1 MYPSN
6 WVEGAIFAK
15 RNVSLEMR
23 LEHERHE
30 ARDDLAYSA
39 FHGLGAVG
47 ASIAPSKQIPLLPL
61 NLKPLSLHLN
71 SFSLA
76 PSSSYSSSSS
86 SSSSPSN
93 QITCSITSHHCTYK
107 ALIDTKHSSQ
117 FCSVSLS
124 LSLSLALRVCLSVCL
139 SLCVPGGQAILRC
152 NMILAMALNCGLSG
166 A

>member
-61 NLKPLSLHLN
+61 NVKPLSLHLN

-76 PSSSYSSSSS
+76 PSSSSS

-124 LSLSLALRVCLSVCL
+124 LSLARSSCVSVCLSVSVCARRP
-139 SLCVPGGQAILRC
+139 SHF
-152 NMILAMALNCGLSG
+152 ALQYDIGYGPQLWV
-166 A
+166 

>member
-76 PSSSYSSSSS
+76 PSSSSS